1 MLYQVTFNPSIANNV
16 LEAFKEIH
24 KRKVYHGDV
33 RPENILVRPDD
44 SVVIVDF
51 ERSIIDAEDKL
62 LVEEMEEV
70 GQIVQSWS

>member
-1 MLYQVTFNPSIANNV
+1 MSW
-16 LEAFKEIH
+16 EAFKEIH

>member
-16 LEAFKEIH
+16 LEAFKQIH

-33 RPENILVRPDD
+33 CEENILARPDD
-44 SVVIVDF
+44 SVVIVEF
-51 ERSIIDAEDKL
+51 ETSIIDAEDEL

-70 GQIVQSWS
+70 GQIVRSWS